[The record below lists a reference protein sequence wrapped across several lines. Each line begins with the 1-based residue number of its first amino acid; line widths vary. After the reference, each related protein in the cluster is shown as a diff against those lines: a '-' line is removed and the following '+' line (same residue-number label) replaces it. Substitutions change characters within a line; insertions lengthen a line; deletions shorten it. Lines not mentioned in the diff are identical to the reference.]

1 LAEEWHPSMDRV
13 LAVLGDGKPKS
24 HREIIE
30 ATGLSDDAV
39 WSALKRCWR
48 KGLILRSERP
58 LREPY
63 RALKGR
69 AGVRRNLRSYHL
81 YVKAP
86 EGRSMLIIDGLRF
99 VGFEEGKPSGE
110 HQVSKARLILDFLA
124 EHRDRAFFS
133 KEVAEALKD
142 KGVRLPDVMS
152 NVRRFERMGL
162 VYVRGYRSHDR
173 QTPFKEGYLL
183 TWIDRDKPRTDA
195 IGEAVERTEKALA
208 GRAST
213 NPIIERV
220 HRIRDMAIAASKTR
234 DLLSFPYIVEELKCS
249 DYEAEQAL
257 MRALQLYPDLREVK
271 VFGAY
276 RYIYHESMAEEDLR
290 AAVALKEN
298 YIRVE
303 KGRDNRIG
311 HNWEAAVEWFIDKYT
326 PGAVFREQPHR
337 TPGMDPRRITL
348 HLLKPVGG
356 RRSNAEVDRVW
367 TVTPGLFS
375 PPTTYVLECKYGLIH
390 RRDVDDFLE
399 VLRWSKEFGVDTPE
413 GRMVKQGIVGV
424 FAGTTFD
431 PNEKV
436 TLRDESRVNL
446 AAYAGHLNVHL
457 LKASDFNAKLGERGC
472 APNVTVQRICRLARD
487 EGEVRMALD
496 AIWRSPDRAED
507 ILAGIAARNQELY
520 EFEKMLEKGL
530 KPELEKALKPE
541 NH

>member
-1 LAEEWHPSMDRV
+1 LAGEWHPSIDRV
-13 LAVLGDGKPKS
+13 LAVLSDGKPKS
-24 HREIIE
+24 HREIVE
-30 ATGLSDDAV
+30 ATGLNNNAV

-48 KGLILRSERP
+48 KGLIFRSEKP
-58 LREPY
+58 LYEPY
-63 RALKGR
+63 KTFKGR
-69 AGVRRNLRSYHL
+69 AGIRRNLRSYHL
-81 YVKAP
+81 YVKAQ
-86 EGRSMLIIDGLRF
+86 EGRSVLILDGMRF
-99 VGFEEGKPSGE
+99 VGFKKDKPSGE
-110 HQVSKARLILDFLA
+110 HQVSKARLILDFLV
-124 EHRDRAFFS
+124 EHKDRAFFS

-142 KGVRLPDVMS
+142 KGVKLSDVMS
-152 NVRRFERMGL
+152 NMRRFERKGL

-183 TWIDRDKPRTDA
+183 TWIEQNKPRMEA
-195 IGEAVERTEKALA
+195 ISEAVERTEKALA

-213 NPIIERV
+213 SPIIERI

-234 DLLSFPYIVEELKCS
+234 DLLSFSYIMEELKCS
-249 DYEAEQAL
+249 EYEAEQAL

-271 VFGAY
+271 VFGIY
-276 RYIYHESMAEEDLR
+276 RYIYHESIAEEDLR
-290 AAVALKEN
+290 AAIALKEN

-356 RRSNAEVDRVW
+356 RRSSAEVDRVW

-375 PPTTYVLECKYGLIH
+375 PPTIYVLECKYGLIH

-413 GRMVKQGIVGV
+413 GRMVKQGVVGV
-424 FAGTTFD
+424 FAGTAFD

-436 TLRDESRVNL
+436 LLKDGSRVGL
-446 AAYAGHLNVHL
+446 AIYAGRLNIHL
-457 LKASDFNAKLGERGC
+457 LKASDFNAKLREMGC
-472 APNVTVQRICRLARD
+472 ALNVTVQRICRLARD
-487 EGEVRMALD
+487 EMEVREVLD
-496 AIWRSPDRAED
+496 AIWRSPDKAEE
-507 ILAGIAARNQELY
+507 ILAMIAAKNQQLY
-520 EFEKMLEKGL
+520 EFERMLEKRT
-530 KPELEKALKPE
+530 KP
-541 NH
+541 